1 MKAKPLK
8 LQTFE
13 KLYDDFDAPPFIK
26 KNSCLHE
33 NSKVISQ
40 FSPFQKRHQ
49 HIQLDFLLY
58 HLMQKINE
66 KMQKR
71 PKNLTTNMDHLHH
84 NIPFQIV
91 NRFFDFNKLTS
102 DYTLYFL

>member
-1 MKAKPLK
+1 M
-8 LQTFE
+8 
-13 KLYDDFDAPPFIK
+13 
-26 KNSCLHE
+26 HE
-33 NSKVISQ
+33 NSKVIRQ

-58 HLMQKINE
+58 HLMQKFNE

-102 DYTLYFL
+102 DYIHFTFFNTPDGNN